1 MSSPG
6 HQIQKSREAEE
17 CADKI
22 LDSKMDANIHERK
35 KAGDDRINALIDNE

>member
-17 CADKI
+17 CANKI

-35 KAGDDRINALIDNE
+35 KAVDDRINALIDNE